1 MNIHKIADLRIRK
14 HNLNQQQTK
23 AANRNY
29 QIPTWIRFPEGV
41 RPISSLPARR

>member
-1 MNIHKIADLRIRK
+1 MNIPKLAEIRIRK
-14 HNLNQQQTK
+14 YNLSQQQIQ

-41 RPISSLPARR
+41 RPISNLPARR